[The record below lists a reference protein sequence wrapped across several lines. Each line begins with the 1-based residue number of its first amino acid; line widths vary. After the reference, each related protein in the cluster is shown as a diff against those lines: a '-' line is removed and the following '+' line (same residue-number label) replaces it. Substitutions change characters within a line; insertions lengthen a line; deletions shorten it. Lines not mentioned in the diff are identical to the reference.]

1 MKVGYARVSSN
12 GQNIDLQLNALHKC
26 GVDKIFMEKM
36 SAVKYRPELDKLMDY
51 VRPGDTV
58 VVWKLDR
65 IARSL
70 KHLIDIVEIFKEKN
84 VTFISLTESID
95 TSNSLGKFFLQI
107 NGCFAE
113 LERNLIVERTLAGLE
128 AARQRGKFG
137 GRKKGLSPEAKKK
150 ARLLKSMYLDNSND
164 YTIDEMRKVL
174 GIGSRATVY
183 RYLKYENVNLR
194 GRRSK

>member
-12 GQNIDLQLNALHKC
+12 GQNIDLQLNALEKC

-36 SAVKYRPELDKLMDY
+36 SAVKHRPELDKLLDY
-51 VRPGDTV
+51 IRPGDTV

-70 KHLIDIVEIFKEKN
+70 KHLIDIVEIFKEKE

-113 LERNLIVERTLAGLE
+113 LERDLIIERTMAGLE

-137 GRKKGLSPEAKKK
+137 GRKPGISPEAQKK
-150 ARLLKSMYLDNSND
+150 AKLLKKMYLDENNE
-164 YTIDEMRKVL
+164 YTIEEMREIL
-174 GIGSRATVY
+174 GIGSRATIY
-183 RYLKYENVNLR
+183 RYLRIENVKLK
-194 GRRSK
+194 GRKFR

>member
-12 GQNIDLQLNALHKC
+12 GQNIDLQLNALKKC

-36 SAVKYRPELDKLMDY
+36 SAVKHRPELDNLLDY
-51 VRPGDTV
+51 IRPGDTV

-70 KHLIDIVEIFKEKN
+70 KHLIDIVEIFKEKE

-113 LERNLIVERTLAGLE
+113 LERDLIIERTMAGLE

-137 GRKKGLSPEAKKK
+137 GRKPGLSPEAQKK
-150 ARLLKSMYLDNSND
+150 AKLLKKMYLDETNE
-164 YTIDEMRKVL
+164 YTIEEMRKIL
-174 GIGSRATVY
+174 GIGSRATIY
-183 RYLKYENVNLR
+183 RYLRTENVKLK
-194 GRRSK
+194 GRKIR